1 MLRPWSS
8 NLSGENTK
16 PKSRVDCT
24 KKCAPN
30 LLCEFDFQMR
40 WERLCKFGR
49 LGYGVRLQI
58 ENTLLCENV
67 TIVRDGSESDNE
79 FEKR

>member
-1 MLRPWSS
+1 VLRPWSS

-58 ENTLLCENV
+58 ENHFSKNRSYIALCERNYCEG
-67 TIVRDGSESDNE
+67 R
-79 FEKR
+79 K